1 MMLGDAL
8 KPEMHELIEQKD
20 FATLKPILREM
31 EIHDLTELIESLEAE
46 DLAVTFRLLPLD
58 RATQIFGDLPYEQQE
73 ELFTTL
79 SNEKFAAIFHELPP
93 DERTYFLEEL
103 PGQVAQK
110 LLSTL
115 RGKELEIAR
124 ELMAY
129 PENSIGRLMTP
140 EYVAVRPDW
149 TVDQVFRQIRRV
161 ADKKETVIVIYVIDE
176 NWKLLDEVSLE
187 ALVLADPE
195 ALVSDLMDQQV
206 ISLGAYDDRETA
218 VELFKKYDATVLPV
232 VNSQGVLVGIVTIDD
247 VFDVAE
253 EEDTEDFQ
261 KMAGVTPLEQGY
273 FEVGFLGMIHKRLPW
288 LAILLLIETLTVV
301 VMFRYEQMLAILA
314 MFTPLINSAAGNTGG
329 QVAGL
334 MIRGFA
340 VQEVGMVDW
349 SRVLLREL
357 WRGLS
362 MGFALAILAAGIVL
376 ITSQISAG
384 AIDDEDY
391 SKALAVAVA
400 MTLAVALANIL
411 GSMLPFFFKRVG
423 VDPAVTSGPFIA
435 GLMDVFS
442 ILIFFSVATM
452 VLAQVG

>member
-1 MMLGDAL
+1 
-8 KPEMHELIEQKD
+8 
-20 FATLKPILREM
+20 
-31 EIHDLTELIESLEAE
+31 
-46 DLAVTFRLLPLD
+46 
-58 RATQIFGDLPYEQQE
+58 
-73 ELFTTL
+73 
-79 SNEKFAAIFHELPP
+79 
-93 DERTYFLEEL
+93 
-103 PGQVAQK
+103 
-110 LLSTL
+110 
-115 RGKELEIAR
+115 
-124 ELMAY
+124 
-129 PENSIGRLMTP
+129 
-140 EYVAVRPDW
+140 
-149 TVDQVFRQIRRV
+149 
-161 ADKKETVIVIYVIDE
+161 
-176 NWKLLDEVSLE
+176 
-187 ALVLADPE
+187 
-195 ALVSDLMDQQV
+195 MDQQV

-334 MIRGFA
+334 MM
-340 VQEVGMVDW
+340 GMVDW